1 MFDIHDVLDIT
12 VFDEDK
18 RGAPEFL
25 GRVVIPLLQVTIAT
39 LILGSFVSVCS
50 EMRKNTALF
59 RRQMVLSDF
68 LSNLPMF

>member
-25 GRVVIPLLQVTIAT
+25 GRVVIPLLQVTMEIQLLQLSASWYG
-39 LILGSFVSVCS
+39 LIW
-50 EMRKNTALF
+50 
-59 RRQMVLSDF
+59 
-68 LSNLPMF
+68 

>member
-25 GRVVIPLLQVTIAT
+25 GRVVIPLLQVTMVT
-39 LILGSFVSVCS
+39 LTLQ
-50 EMRKNTALF
+50 KN
-59 RRQMVLSDF
+59 VHVNIYVNF
-68 LSNLPMF
+68 LC

>member
-25 GRVVIPLLQVTIAT
+25 GRVVIPLLQVTMA
-39 LILGSFVSVCS
+39 ILLLQLSVCYQKTK
-50 EMRKNTALF
+50 MCFTQRLW
-59 RRQMVLSDF
+59 
-68 LSNLPMF
+68 

>member
-25 GRVVIPLLQVTIAT
+25 GRVVIPLLQVTMLNLLK
-39 LILGSFVSVCS
+39 LI
-50 EMRKNTALF
+50 
-59 RRQMVLSDF
+59 
-68 LSNLPMF
+68 